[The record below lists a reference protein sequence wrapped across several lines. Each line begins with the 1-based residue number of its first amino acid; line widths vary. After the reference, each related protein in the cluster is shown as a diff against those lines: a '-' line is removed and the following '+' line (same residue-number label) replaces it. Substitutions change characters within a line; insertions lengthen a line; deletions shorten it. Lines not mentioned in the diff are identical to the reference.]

1 MIPPCLRV
9 RLPIPLVGGHGGAE
23 TPVPIP
29 NTAVK
34 APRGDDTAFKSA
46 GKQRG
51 ANLFLKAPGSPKG
64 IRGPFPYGGGG
75 IRKNRKGRN
84 IRKIRKTRK
93 TRKARNIR
101 KTRRIRKGRKIR
113 KTRRIRL
120 DIISGEKS

>member
-1 MIPPCLRV
+1 M
-9 RLPIPLVGGHGGAE
+9 

-64 IRGPFPYGGGG
+64 IRGPFFVPGRGDPEDPDNPEGPEGPEGPENPEDPEDPEYPERPENPEDPEEPEDL
-75 IRKNRKGRN
+75 RKM
-84 IRKIRKTRK
+84 
-93 TRKARNIR
+93 A
-101 KTRRIRKGRKIR
+101 
-113 KTRRIRL
+113 
-120 DIISGEKS
+120 